1 MNYELFTFQDSR
13 YNQLE
18 EKLRVTQLLKDEVQ
32 SRCNQQTSTVN
43 DLQSRNSTFTLET
56 ETMKKRIEE
65 MQQVSCTVVPPLIR
79 PLPTKTTP
87 LNMKKRMEEM
97 QQVSCTVVPPLIRGV
112 VFVGRGLIR
121 GGTTVQLTCCIS
133 SILFFMFRGV
143 VFVGSVL

>member
-87 LNMKKRMEEM
+87 LNMKKRIEEM
-97 QQVSCTVVPPLIRGV
+97 QQVSCTVVSPLIKS
-112 VFVGRGLIR
+112 LLTK
-121 GGTTVQLTCCIS
+121 TTPLN
-133 SILFFMFRGV
+133 MKKRMEEM
-143 VFVGSVL
+143 